1 MTTKTITTYS
11 IAIHA
16 DNVWAGTGIYDHT
29 DSGDTVSGDIRDC
42 GAILGGD
49 QDTAEKIY
57 DAITDA
63 ITDMDDPDDGEIEY
77 DGVTYSWCLPHRGVR
92 S

>member
-29 DSGDTVSGDIRDC
+29 DSGDTVSGDIRDW
-42 GAILGGD
+42 LDSVGGD
-49 QDTAEKIY
+49 SEQLPSDTFSSAESFRSTSVQTRIVT
-57 DAITDA
+57 IT
-63 ITDMDDPDDGEIEY
+63 
-77 DGVTYSWCLPHRGVR
+77 R
-92 S
+92 